1 MPKKITEI
9 GNTMSK
15 WNFYVSKKEKA
26 EFIRALVINGHE
38 KSQSAA
44 LRALMELYSSGQI
57 DANIINPLI
66 EKHKLYKQNGEI
78 SKN

>member
-9 GNTMSK
+9 SETMNK
-15 WNFYVSKKEKA
+15 WNFYVNKKEKA
-26 EFIRALVINGHE
+26 EFIRALILNGHE

-44 LRALMELYSSGQI
+44 LRALMELYSTGKI
-57 DANIINPLI
+57 DNSLINPLI